1 MKRSGFVVSGRRE
14 FLRVAGVSGVALALG
29 GLSGPLF
36 AQGVSPIRIGIVG
49 AGRVGGT
56 LAEFWAKAGH
66 DVLVSS
72 LDAEA
77 DRVLAAKIGAR
88 ARAGSS
94 SEAVQ
99 FGDAVLVSVPYAAL
113 PKIGQD
119 LGDVL
124 RGKVVLDTCN
134 PIPGRDGDM
143 AKDALAKGTGAVS
156 PVLLPGTRLVRAFNC
171 VGVGTLR
178 SEAHR
183 AGEKVGIP
191 LAADDAG
198 ALAVAER
205 LVRDA
210 GFEPVVLG
218 GLARAKEF
226 DYGTPVFG
234 RGRTP
239 TELRAMFKLC

>member
-1 MKRSGFVVSGRRE
+1 MKQSKLGFNGRRD
-14 FLRVAGVSGVALALG
+14 FLRIAGASGAAITLG
-29 GLSGPLF
+29 VIPHSLF
-36 AQGVSPIRIGIVG
+36 AQGSPLKIGIVG

-56 LAEFWAKAGH
+56 LSEFWAKAGH
-66 DVLVSS
+66 EVLVSS

-77 DRVLAAKIGAR
+77 DRALAAKIGTR

-94 SEAVQ
+94 RDAAQ
-99 FGDAVLVSVPYAAL
+99 FGDVVLVSVPYSAL

-119 LGDVL
+119 IGDAL

-134 PIPGRDGDM
+134 PVPARDGDM
-143 AKDALAKGTGAVS
+143 AKEALAKGTGIAS
-156 PVLLPGTRLVRAFNC
+156 TALLPGVRLVRAFNC

-178 SEAHR
+178 SETNR

-234 RGRTP
+234 KGRTP
-239 TELRAMFKLC
+239 TELRAMFKLG

>member
-1 MKRSGFVVSGRRE
+1 MTDRIIDTGGRRE
-14 FLRVAGVSGVALALG
+14 FLQIAIGTGALLAF
-29 GLSGPLF
+29 GPRTLF
-36 AQGVSPIRIGIVG
+36 AQGGPMKIGIVG

-66 DVLVSS
+66 EVLVSS

-77 DRVLAAKIGAR
+77 DRALAAKIGPR

-94 SEAVQ
+94 REAAQ
-99 FGDAVLVSVPYAAL
+99 FGEAVLVSVPYSAL

-119 LGDVL
+119 LRDVL

-134 PIPGRDGDM
+134 PISGRDGEM
-143 AKDALAKGTGAVS
+143 AKDALAKGTGVAS
-156 PVLLPGTRLVRAFNC
+156 PALLPGTKLVRAFNC

-178 SEAHR
+178 SETHR
-183 AGEKVGIP
+183 AGEKVYIA

-198 ALAVAER
+198 ALAIAQR

-210 GFEPVVLG
+210 GFEPVVVG

-239 TELRAMFKLC
+239 AELRKMFNLG

>member
-1 MKRSGFVVSGRRE
+1 MNTYPRSAGRRN
-14 FLRVAGVSGVALALG
+14 FLQTAGATGAALALG

-36 AQGVSPIRIGIVG
+36 AQGAPLRIGVVG

-56 LAEFWAKAGH
+56 LAEFWARAGH
-66 DVLVSS
+66 EVLVSS

-77 DRVLAAKIGAR
+77 DRALAAKIGPG
-88 ARAGSS
+88 ARAGTSL
-94 SEAVQ
+94 EAAQ

-119 LGDVL
+119 LGGAL

-134 PIPGRDGDM
+134 PVPARDGEM
-143 AKDALAKGTGAVS
+143 AKDVLAKGTGVVS
-156 PVLLPGTRLVRAFNC
+156 PSLLPGARLVRAFNC

-178 SEAHR
+178 SESNR

-234 RGRTP
+234 KGHTP
-239 TELRAMFKLC
+239 TQLRAMFRLG